1 MEKIECSGLSAS
13 YGKKLLL
20 HNLSLSIEQGEF
32 VCLCG
37 PNGSGKSTLLSL
49 LAGLPQP
56 TLHVRAGSIIPDTRK
71 LPRRQAACLIAYLQ
85 QSESCAWDFPVLDYV
100 VQGRY
105 AYAPGG
111 NYSTQDYQL
120 ARDSLALLEISNF
133 EERTVH
139 TLSGGEFQKVRI
151 ARALTQHPKFL
162 LLDEPAA
169 SLDFV
174 CEPRLMQLLRDLAH
188 KEQIGMLVSVHD
200 VNLAASFADK
210 MIMLCG
216 ASSHREST
224 PTDAQ
229 PVVSEP
235 APADEHPG
243 SASAP
248 AGTRPTPAGELPGSV
263 PASGAATP
271 SETRTA
277 TPDST
282 APGALC
288 GRPQE
293 IMTKENLEKIYG
305 VPFECKEKSFFQS
318 SL

>member
-1 MEKIECSGLSAS
+1 MQKISLQGSLECHGLSAS
-13 YGKKLLL
+13 YGSLGQKKSSYEKSLLQ
-20 HNLSLSIEQGEF
+20 NVSFSIKEGEF

-56 TLHVRAGSIIPDTRK
+56 TLHVRTGFIKPDIRK
-71 LPRRQAACLIAYLQ
+71 LPRRQAARLLAYLQ
-85 QSESCAWDFPVLDYV
+85 QTETCAWDFPVLDYV

-105 AYAPGG
+105 AYASGG
-111 NYSTQDYQL
+111 NYSSQDYQL
-120 ARDSLALLEISNF
+120 AHQALELLEISDF
-133 EERTVH
+133 EEHTVH

-174 CEPRLMQLLRDLAH
+174 YEPRLMQLLRDLAH

-210 MIMLCG
+210 MLMLCG
-216 ASSHREST
+216 SSSHRE
-224 PTDAQ
+224 
-229 PVVSEP
+229 
-235 APADEHPG
+235 
-243 SASAP
+243 SAP

-263 PASGAATP
+263 PAPGVA
-271 SETRTA
+271 
-277 TPDST
+277 T

-288 GRPQE
+288 GHPQE

>member
-1 MEKIECSGLSAS
+1 MQKMLLQGSLECHELSAS
-13 YGKKLLL
+13 YGSLGQKKSSHEKSLLQ
-20 HNLSLSIEQGEF
+20 NVSFSIKEGEF

-49 LAGLPQP
+49 LAGLPQL
-56 TLHVRAGSIIPDTRK
+56 TLHVRAGSIMPDIRK
-71 LPRRQAACLIAYLQ
+71 LSRRESARFIAYLQ
-85 QSESCAWDFPVLDYV
+85 QTESCAWDFPVLDYV

-162 LLDEPAA
+162 LLDEPSA

-174 CEPRLMQLLRDLAH
+174 YEPRLMQLLRDLAH

-210 MIMLCG
+210 MLMLCG
-216 ASSHREST
+216 SSSHRE
-224 PTDAQ
+224 
-229 PVVSEP
+229 PV
-235 APADEHPG
+235 
-243 SASAP
+243 
-248 AGTRPTPAGELPGSV
+248 PAGELPGSI
-263 PASGAATP
+263 PAPRA
-271 SETRTA
+271 
-277 TPDST
+277 T

-305 VPFECKEKSFFQS
+305 VPFECKEKNFFQS

>member
-56 TLHVRAGSIIPDTRK
+56 TLHVRAGSIMPDTRK

-85 QSESCAWDFPVLDYV
+85 QTESCAWDFPVLDYV

-151 ARALTQHPKFL
+151 ARALTQQPKFL

-174 CEPRLMQLLRDLAH
+174 YEPRLMQLLRDLAH

-210 MIMLCG
+210 MLMLCG
-216 ASSHREST
+216 ASSRRE
-224 PTDAQ
+224 Q
-229 PVVSEP
+229 
-235 APADEHPG
+235 APAD
-243 SASAP
+243 
-248 AGTRPTPAGELPGSV
+248 TRPTHAGELPGSV
-263 PASGAATP
+263 PAPAGEHPGSASSPGAPGVA
-271 SETRTA
+271 
-277 TPDST
+277 T

>member
-1 MEKIECSGLSAS
+1 MSLQGSLECHGLSAS
-13 YGKKLLL
+13 YGSLGQKKSSHEKSLLQ
-20 HNLSLSIEQGEF
+20 NVSFSIKKGEF

-37 PNGSGKSTLLSL
+37 PNGSGKSTL
-49 LAGLPQP
+49 
-56 TLHVRAGSIIPDTRK
+56 HVRAGFIKPDSRK

-85 QSESCAWDFPVLDYV
+85 QAETCAWDFPVLDYV

-111 NYSTQDYQL
+111 IYSSQDYQL

-151 ARALTQHPKFL
+151 ARALTQQPKFL

-174 CEPRLMQLLRDLAH
+174 YEPRLMQLLRDLAH

-210 MIMLCG
+210 MLMLCG
-216 ASSHREST
+216 SSSHRE
-224 PTDAQ
+224 Q
-229 PVVSEP
+229 
-235 APADEHPG
+235 
-243 SASAP
+243 AP
-248 AGTRPTPAGELPGSV
+248 AGTRPTPVGELPGSV
-263 PASGAATP
+263 PAPAGEHPGSVPAPGVA
-271 SETRTA
+271 
-277 TPDST
+277 T

>member
-20 HNLSLSIEQGEF
+20 QNLSLSIEQGEF

-49 LAGLPQP
+49 LAGLPQL
-56 TLHVRAGSIIPDTRK
+56 TLHVRAGSITPDCRK
-71 LPRRQAACLIAYLQ
+71 LPRRQTARFIAYLQ
-85 QSESCAWDFPVLDYV
+85 QTESCAWDFPVLDYV

-105 AYAPGG
+105 AYAPSG
-111 NYSTQDYQL
+111 NYSSQDYQL
-120 ARDSLALLEISNF
+120 ARQALALLEISNF
-133 EERTVH
+133 EDRTVH

-151 ARALTQHPKFL
+151 ARALTQQPKFL

-174 CEPRLMQLLRDLAH
+174 YEPRLMQLLQDLAH
-188 KEQIGMLVSVHD
+188 KEKIGILVSVHD
-200 VNLAASFADK
+200 VNLAASYADK

-216 ASSHREST
+216 ASSRRES
-224 PTDAQ
+224 
-229 PVVSEP
+229 
-235 APADEHPG
+235 
-243 SASAP
+243 
-248 AGTRPTPAGELPGSV
+248 
-263 PASGAATP
+263 
-271 SETRTA
+271 
-277 TPDST
+277 

-288 GRPQE
+288 GSPAQ
-293 IMTKENLEKIYG
+293 IMTTQNLEKIYG
-305 VPFECKEKSFFQS
+305 VPFECKERSFFQS

>member
-1 MEKIECSGLSAS
+1 MSLQGSLECHGLSAS
-13 YGKKLLL
+13 YGSLGQKKSLHEKSLLQ
-20 HNLSLSIEQGEF
+20 NVSFSIKEGEF

-56 TLHVRAGSIIPDTRK
+56 TLHVRAGSIMPDTRK

-85 QSESCAWDFPVLDYV
+85 QTETCAWDFPVLDYV

-139 TLSGGEFQKVRI
+139 TLSGGEFQKVQI

-174 CEPRLMQLLRDLAH
+174 YEPRLMQLLRDIAH

-210 MIMLCG
+210 MLMLCG

-224 PTDAQ
+224 PTDAR
-229 PVVSEP
+229 PVASEP
-235 APADEHPG
+235 APAD
-243 SASAP
+243 
-248 AGTRPTPAGELPGSV
+248 TRPTPAGELPGSV
-263 PASGAATP
+263 PAPGVA
-271 SETRTA
+271 
-277 TPDST
+277 T

>member
-1 MEKIECSGLSAS
+1 MSLQGSLECHGLSAS
-13 YGKKLLL
+13 YGSLGQKKSSHEKSLLQ
-20 HNLSLSIEQGEF
+20 NVSFSIKEGEF

-56 TLHVRAGSIIPDTRK
+56 ALHVRAGSIKPDIRK
-71 LPRRQAACLIAYLQ
+71 LPRRQTARFIAYLQ

-111 NYSTQDYQL
+111 NYSSADYQL

-174 CEPRLMQLLRDLAH
+174 YEPRLMQLLRDLAH

-216 ASSHREST
+216 TSSRRE
-224 PTDAQ
+224 Q
-229 PVVSEP
+229 
-235 APADEHPG
+235 APAV
-243 SASAP
+243 
-248 AGTRPTPAGELPGSV
+248 TRPTPAGELPGSV
-263 PASGAATP
+263 PAPAGEHPGSASSPGAPEAIT
-271 SETRTA
+271 
-277 TPDST
+277 
-282 APGALC
+282 PGALC

>member
-1 MEKIECSGLSAS
+1 MQKMSLQGSLECHGLSAS
-13 YGKKLLL
+13 YGSLGQKKSSHEKSLLQ
-20 HNLSLSIEQGEF
+20 NVSFSIKEGEF

-56 TLHVRAGSIIPDTRK
+56 TLHVRAGSITPDSRK

-85 QSESCAWDFPVLDYV
+85 QTETCAWDFPVLDYV

-111 NYSTQDYQL
+111 NYSSADYQL

-133 EERTVH
+133 EECTVH

-151 ARALTQHPKFL
+151 ARALTQAPRFL

-174 CEPRLMQLLRDLAH
+174 YEPRLMQLLRDLAH

-210 MIMLCG
+210 MLMLCG

-229 PVVSEP
+229 SVASEP
-235 APADEHPG
+235 APA
-243 SASAP
+243 
-248 AGTRPTPAGELPGSV
+248 GTRLTPAGELPGSV
-263 PASGAATP
+263 PAPGVAT
-271 SETRTA
+271 A
-277 TPDST
+277 L
-282 APGALC
+282 GALC